1 MKQPFDLIDKKL
13 IFKAAKES
21 NKPIW
26 WEPALME
33 KISQVGGAKS
43 QSTQPHGE
51 DVLDAKNTS
60 MKTDNSIIGWPTEKS
75 LMTEILLLLLIIF
88 LSALGSALLIVIMPK
103 VWLQP

>member
-1 MKQPFDLIDKKL
+1 MKYTKTQLDKFKKMPWKVLEKQIISDLGK
-13 IFKAAKES
+13 
-21 NKPIW
+21 
-26 WEPALME
+26 
-33 KISQVGGAKS
+33 AKS
-43 QSTQPHGE
+43 QSIRQPMG
-51 DVLDAKNTS
+51 DAYTAKNTS